1 MVFSCGLCA
10 EPQLKVTDALV
21 SLRSLH
27 APDSRRTVQGWPI
40 HVRRLLYRE
49 SESKG
54 KIMIALIMWT
64 ALLALLVK
72 FTSGWTRSILITFY
86 ILASVLILL

>member
-1 MVFSCGLCA
+1 
-10 EPQLKVTDALV
+10 
-21 SLRSLH
+21 
-27 APDSRRTVQGWPI
+27 
-40 HVRRLLYRE
+40 
-49 SESKG
+49 
-54 KIMIALIMWT
+54 MIALIMWT